1 MNMRKL
7 LAIAIALRL
16 LVSGLL
22 FHPDIKTIAFQTSFL
37 KKGIVNIYPYLI
49 NNKASLSLKE
59 EFVYFPFTYL
69 TLGSYQ
75 AVISNFLGNDFDNW
89 LADAGANSVVNNPNI
104 IKYLIFLKFPLL
116 VMDISIAFLL
126 LNYFKKRED
135 GEKAFTLWLFNPF
148 TIVLIYAFSNIDIY
162 AVLLTVIAF
171 LYIKREKL
179 ITASVFLGLAISFK
193 LYPLLFVPF
202 LFLKSK
208 NIKDKILTTLIPISI
223 FVLSIIPFWSSAF
236 VKSALVSGL
245 SVRIFSPS
253 FGIGFSESII
263 VGLFLL
269 SILFFS
275 TYLFDKQSLPLRGK
289 KIKLFNYF
297 VILLLII
304 FSFSHFH
311 ISWLLW
317 IAPFLTILVIQ
328 KPSLKWPIFFWAVF
342 AISIPLFYSD
352 RAMTIS
358 LFRIYSTW
366 YDLLPTPFTFIQK
379 LYDAY
384 NFQSML
390 HSVLAGLSVVMTYKL
405 IKDD

>member
-1 MNMRKL
+1 MRKL
-7 LAIAIALRL
+7 LAIAIILRL

-116 VMDISIAFLL
+116 VMDILIAFLL

-223 FVLSIIPFWSSAF
+223 FVLSIIPFWSEAF

-253 FGIGFSESII
+253 FSIG
-263 VGLFLL
+263 
-269 SILFFS
+269 
-275 TYLFDKQSLPLRGK
+275 
-289 KIKLFNYF
+289 
-297 VILLLII
+297 
-304 FSFSHFH
+304 
-311 ISWLLW
+311 
-317 IAPFLTILVIQ
+317 
-328 KPSLKWPIFFWAVF
+328 
-342 AISIPLFYSD
+342 
-352 RAMTIS
+352 
-358 LFRIYSTW
+358 
-366 YDLLPTPFTFIQK
+366 
-379 LYDAY
+379 
-384 NFQSML
+384 
-390 HSVLAGLSVVMTYKL
+390 
-405 IKDD
+405 

>member
-1 MNMRKL
+1 MNTRKL
-7 LAIAIALRL
+7 LLIAVSLRL

-49 NNKASLSLKE
+49 DNKVNLPLKE
-59 EFVYFPFTYL
+59 EFVYFPLSYL

-75 AVISNFLGNDFDNW
+75 AVISNFLGNDFNNW
-89 LADAGANSVVNNPNI
+89 LSDAGANSVVNNPNI
-104 IKYLIFLKFPLL
+104 IKYLILLKLPLL
-116 VMDISIAFLL
+116 VADILIAFLL

-148 TIVLIYAFSNIDIY
+148 TIILIYAFSNIDIY

-208 NIKDKILTTLIPISI
+208 KIKDKILTTLIPISI
-223 FVLSIIPFWSSAF
+223 FVLSIIPFWSEAF

-245 SVRIFSPS
+245 STRIFSPS
-253 FGIGFSESII
+253 FEIGFGESII
-263 VGLFLL
+263 AGLFLL
-269 SILFFS
+269 SALFVYA
-275 TYLFDKQSLPLRGK
+275 YLNDH

-317 IAPFLTILVIQ
+317 IAPFLVILAIK
-328 KPSLKWPIFFWAVF
+328 KPQLSWPIFFWAVF

-352 RAMTIS
+352 RSMTIS

-390 HSVLAGLSVVMTYKL
+390 HSILAGLSVVLSFNL
-405 IKDD
+405 IKHD

>member
-7 LAIAIALRL
+7 LLIAVALRL

-49 NNKASLSLKE
+49 NNKVSLPLKE
-59 EFVYFPFTYL
+59 EFVYFPLSYL

-75 AVISNFLGNDFDNW
+75 TFVSSFLGNDFSNW
-89 LADAGANSVVNNPNI
+89 LSDAGANSVVNNPNI

-116 VMDISIAFLL
+116 VCDISIAFLL
-126 LNYFKKRED
+126 LNFFKNRKK
-135 GEKAFTLWLFNPF
+135 GEQAFTLWLFNPF
-148 TIVLIYAFSNIDIY
+148 TIILIYAFSNIDIY

-202 LFLKSK
+202 IYLEAK
-208 NIKDKILTTLIPISI
+208 NIKDKILTVLIPISI
-223 FVLSIIPFWSSAF
+223 FIASVIPFWSEAF

-245 SVRIFSPS
+245 SVRIFSPN
-253 FGIGFSESII
+253 FEIGFGESMII
-263 VGLFLL
+263 GIFLL
-269 SILFFS
+269 SILFCFAWM
-275 TYLFDKQSLPLRGK
+275 YEKN
-289 KIKLFNYF
+289 IKLLNYF
-297 VILLLII
+297 IVLLLVL

-317 IAPFLTILVIQ
+317 IAPFLVIVVIK
-328 KPSLKWPIFFWAVF
+328 KPITLWPVLLWSML
-342 AISIPLFYSD
+342 AISIPLFYTD
-352 RAMTIS
+352 RSMTIS
-358 LFRIYSTW
+358 LFRIYTTW
-366 YDLLPTPFTFIQK
+366 YDLLPTPFIVIQK
-379 LYDAY
+379 LYDPY
-384 NFQSML
+384 NFQSII
-390 HSVLAGLSVVMTYKL
+390 HSVMAGMSVLLSFNL
-405 IKDD
+405 LKDEQI

>member
-1 MNMRKL
+1 MKKL
-7 LAIAIALRL
+7 LFLAIALRI
-16 LVSGLL
+16 LVSIFI
-22 FHPDIKTIAFQTSFL
+22 FHPDIKTYNFQSSFL
-37 KKGIVNIYPYLI
+37 KKGVFNIYNYLVE
-49 NNKASLSLKE
+49 NKKNLPLKDD
-59 EFVYFPFTYL
+59 FVYFPLTYFA
-69 TLGSYQ
+69 LGGYQ
-75 AVISNFLGNDFDNW
+75 AAVAPLVGSGFDSW
-89 LADAGANSVVNNPNI
+89 LADAGTNSTVGDPHI
-104 IKYLIFLKFPLL
+104 FKYLLALKLPYL
-116 VMDISIAFLL
+116 VLDIAIAFLL
-126 LNYFKKRED
+126 MLFFENEKDKK
-135 GEKAFTLWLFNPF
+135 KAFVYWLFNPF
-148 TIVLIYAFSNIDIY
+148 TIILIYAFSNIDIY

-208 NIKDKILTTLIPISI
+208 KIKDKILTTLIPISI
-223 FVLSIIPFWSSAF
+223 FVLSIIPFWSEAF

-245 SVRIFSPS
+245 STRIFSPS
-253 FGIGFSESII
+253 FEIGFGESII
-263 VGLFLL
+263 AGLFLL
-269 SILFFS
+269 SALFVYA
-275 TYLFDKQSLPLRGK
+275 YLNDH

-317 IAPFLTILVIQ
+317 IAPFLVILAIK
-328 KPSLKWPIFFWAVF
+328 KPQLSWPIFFWAVF

-352 RAMTIS
+352 RSMTIS

-390 HSVLAGLSVVMTYKL
+390 HSILAGLSVVLSFNL
-405 IKDD
+405 IKHD